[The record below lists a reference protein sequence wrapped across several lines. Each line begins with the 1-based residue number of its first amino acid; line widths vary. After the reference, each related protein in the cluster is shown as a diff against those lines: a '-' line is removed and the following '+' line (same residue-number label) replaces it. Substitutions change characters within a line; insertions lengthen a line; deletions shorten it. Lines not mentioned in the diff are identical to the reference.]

1 MGTQD
6 TKMVMD
12 TAAWF
17 GNVSTSVLI
26 IFINKVLMSRTG
38 YGFRYGQSCEHDVL
52 QTVHVYGPV
61 PTNSPAY
68 FKCCTPSPGANVLLS
83 CYLSSANLTLVAQ
96 PQPCV
101 LSTILSVHSAFG

>member
-6 TKMVMD
+6 KKLVMD

-38 YGFRYGQSCEHDVL
+38 YGFRYGQSCAAAVL
-52 QTVHVYGPV
+52 QTIHVPGPV
-61 PTNSPAY
+61 STNSPAY
-68 FKCCTPSPGANVLLS
+68 SCCIPSSGANVLFS
-83 CYLSSANLTLVAQ
+83 C
-96 PQPCV
+96 
-101 LSTILSVHSAFG
+101 